1 MRSDPH
7 YLSEPENF
15 AEHGMCVPKTNSIQ
29 FNLFIHKA
37 KYIKNIVAK
46 SICWALKEI
55 KKINVFVINHKL
67 LNILTLKEFLENTFR
82 SWTIQKEGNLYWNPG
97 FRVGLASTFC
107 FCIPRIPRKC
117 LLSIFYLRKH
127 FAVPRST
134 VKNWHFFVASTL
146 PKTAFFFPST
156 LSTTAL
162 SRAQH
167 TVKKLPFAV
176 PSTLFYNCNLP
187 WPVHC

>member
-1 MRSDPH
+1 M
-7 YLSEPENF
+7 
-15 AEHGMCVPKTNSIQ
+15 
-29 FNLFIHKA
+29 
-37 KYIKNIVAK
+37 K
-46 SICWALKEI
+46 SFRGICCCCIA
-55 KKINVFVINHKL
+55 
-67 LNILTLKEFLENTFR
+67 
-82 SWTIQKEGNLYWNPG
+82 G

-127 FAVPRST
+127 FAVPRSTVKNCTFSWPVHCLQLLFAVPRST